1 MSLSIERHFYSCQFV
16 HQKLSITSFTL
27 PDSYHLGALS
37 LVISCMHVELI
48 TLTRLPTARKHK
60 PQADEIG
67 PQNLTLA
74 VIFLGAQT
82 FT

>member
-1 MSLSIERHFYSCQFV
+1 
-16 HQKLSITSFTL
+16 
-27 PDSYHLGALS
+27 
-37 LVISCMHVELI
+37 MHVELI